1 MGRGRMAEQEQVFV
15 KCAWR
20 LIPFMMLLYFI
31 NITDRVNVGF
41 AALTMNKDL
50 GFSPRVYGFGA
61 GAFFLGYALFQVPAN
76 AILERIGARRWI
88 FCILLAWGALSA
100 ANATISGPSGFYAVR
115 ILLGIV
121 EAGFFPGMILYL
133 TYWFTKTYRARL
145 VAMFMA
151 AVPLANIIGAPL
163 SSLIL
168 GLNGSLG
175 LAGWQW
181 LFLLEG
187 TPAILLAFAV
197 LKFLP
202 DGPRDAPWLNDDE
215 RKIITARL
223 AGDDTAEHR
232 DLWAALGDLRVY
244 ALGIVYFGYSMSF
257 YGVTLWLPQ
266 IVQGMG
272 VSNLA
277 TGFVIAPA
285 YLAAMIAMI
294 FWGRSSD
301 KRSERVW
308 HVALPAL
315 LMVASFLTASLV
327 HSNLVIYLA
336 LSLVLVGSMA
346 LQGPFWVLPST
357 FLGGAAA
364 AGGIALI
371 NTMGTAAGGFAGPYI
386 LGFLRQATGGYALGM
401 AALAIGPM
409 LTAGIVLALGRA
421 AARRSPA
428 IHSTP

>member
-1 MGRGRMAEQEQVFV
+1 MAEQEQVFV

-20 LIPFMMLLYFI
+20 LIPLMMLLYFA
-31 NITDRVNVGF
+31 NIIDRVNVGF
-41 AALTMNKDL
+41 AALTMNKAL
-50 GFSPRVYGFGA
+50 GFSPAVYGFGA

-76 AILERIGARRWI
+76 VILDRVGARRWI
-88 FCILLAWGALSA
+88 FCILLCWGALSA
-100 ANATISGPSGFYAVR
+100 ANAAIATSTGFYTVR
-115 ILLGIV
+115 ILLGLV
-121 EAGFFPGMILYL
+121 EAGFFPGMILYM
-133 TYWFTKTYRARL
+133 TYWFTKAYRARL
-145 VAMFMA
+145 VAFFMA
-151 AVPLANIIGAPL
+151 ANPLANIIGAPL

-168 GLNGSLG
+168 GMNGALG

-187 TPAILLAFAV
+187 VPAILLAFAV

-202 DGPRDAPWLNDDE
+202 DKPRDATWLSENE
-215 RKIITARL
+215 KTIIAAEL
-223 AGDDTAEHR
+223 AKDDTAEQR
-232 DLWAALGDLRVY
+232 DFWLALRDPRVY

-257 YGVTLWLPQ
+257 YGVGLWLPQ

-277 TGFVIAPA
+277 TGFVIAPC
-285 YLAAMIAMI
+285 YIAAVIAMI

-301 KRSERVW
+301 KRNERVW

-315 LMVASFLTASLV
+315 MMVAAFLVASLV
-327 HSNLVIYLA
+327 HSNLVIFLA

-346 LQGPFWVLPST
+346 LQGPFWVLPSA

-386 LGFLRQATGGYALGM
+386 LGFLKQATGGYAVGM
-401 AALAIGPM
+401 AVLAIGPM
-409 LTAGIVLALGRA
+409 LTAAIVLALGRA
-421 AARRSPA
+421 AAKQSLA
-428 IHSTP
+428 IKSTI